1 MEDADMVAAYDKIT
15 YLQKEAEAKKRSL
28 HYMLGCLLTRH
39 TKAALYAIITGFV
52 LAAASIVL
60 LLSGSKVSAH
70 SDHVNQKYFTSVE
83 VNAGDTLWEIA
94 QDYKTAE
101 YPSTQAYV
109 KEVMEINHLSDE
121 TITTGCYLMV
131 PYYAEQPLAES
142 N

>member
-1 MEDADMVAAYDKIT
+1 MVAAYDNMT
-15 YLQKEAEAKKRSL
+15 YLRKEAGEKKRGF
-28 HYMLGCLLTRH
+28 HYILGCILTRH
-39 TKAALYAIITGFV
+39 TKAAFYAMITGLV
-52 LAAASIVL
+52 IVAVSVVL

-70 SDHVNQKYFTSVE
+70 SDHVNQKYFTSIE
-83 VNAGDTLWEIA
+83 VNAGDTLWDIA

-131 PYYAEQPLAES
+131 PYYAEQPLSE
-142 N
+142 